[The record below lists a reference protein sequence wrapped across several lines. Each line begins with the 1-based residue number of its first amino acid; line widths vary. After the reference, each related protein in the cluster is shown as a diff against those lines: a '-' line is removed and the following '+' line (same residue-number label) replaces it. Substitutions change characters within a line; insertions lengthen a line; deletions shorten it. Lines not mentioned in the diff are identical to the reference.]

1 MERTLREEKR
11 RDGWERGI
19 VLLKRRKRS
28 QRSRRQITFLLLFLV
43 IIMVASSPFVW
54 RINRLKQAESVYD
67 VPRVQEEFLWLEVH
81 GSLLNRLAII
91 RDASLWLELNVGG
104 KDLESKLAMYSDE
117 KHQFWLFLLNLQ
129 TGKMTEAQNSLDRL
143 DKTALRELGQGM
155 ILMAKGD
162 VEESSQILTAAE
174 LDWKTMSKQA
184 QTLRHLTLAHA
195 ALIMGEH
202 QVSLTELEAAQR
214 LEPNN
219 PACLAVAFDIAIG
232 DGQWAKAQ
240 ELSLIIEA
248 QTWYP
253 KNALFE
259 TKKAVLA
266 IQENDSQELSK
277 SLTALKDL
285 PQGDACIDYVK
296 AVQALTQGQL
306 QEGKSLLERALKGG
320 LEGGAK
326 VDAQKSLDQV
336 TTRQNADRSLHSIVV
351 GNG

>member
-1 MERTLREEKR
+1 M
-11 RDGWERGI
+11 
-19 VLLKRRKRS
+19 LKRHKRS
-28 QRSRRQITFLLLFLV
+28 QRKRRQTTFLLLFLV
-43 IIMVASSPFVW
+43 IIMATSSPFIW

-67 VPRVQEEFLWLEVH
+67 VPSVQEELQWLEVH
-81 GSLLNRLAII
+81 GRLLNRLAII

-129 TGKMTEAQNSLDRL
+129 TGKMTEAQNGLDRL

-155 ILMAKGD
+155 ISLAKGE
-162 VEESSQILTAAE
+162 VEESSQILTEPE

-184 QTLRHLTLAHA
+184 QTLRHLTLANA

-202 QVSLTELEAAQR
+202 QVTLTELEAAQH

-219 PACLAVAFDIAIG
+219 PACLAVAFDIALNE
-232 DGQWAKAQ
+232 GQWAKAK
-240 ELSLIIEA
+240 ELSQIIVS

-253 KNALFE
+253 KNTLFE

-266 IQENDSQELSK
+266 IQVKDNQELSK
-277 SLTALKDL
+277 SLTALKEL
-285 PQGDACIDYVK
+285 PQGEACIDYVK

-306 QEGKSLLERALKGG
+306 EEGKSLLERALKNG
-320 LEGGAK
+320 LEGGVK

-336 TTRQNADRSLHSIVV
+336 TTRQNADRSLHSIVAE
-351 GNG
+351 NG